1 MRKPMI
7 ALGLALMFATAA
19 RAQTK
24 SPFEAYNDAYKAGVA
39 MRNAKVNAE
48 QDAEARRLQLEMLRQ
63 QAAAMELANKQLEA
77 QVQALTTPPQST
89 ETETLML
96 KFVLDYAQ
104 SLEQAKEMYLRLKAI
119 VDSKQK
125 EKQQ

>member
-7 ALGLALMFATAA
+7 ALGLALMFATVAS
-19 RAQTK
+19 AQIG
-24 SPFEAYNDAYKAGVA
+24 AA
-39 MRNAKVNAE
+39 MRNAETNAAQE
-48 QDAEARRLQLEMLRQ
+48 AEARRLQLEILRQ
-63 QAAAMELANKQLEA
+63 QTAAMELANKQVEA
-77 QVQALTTPPQST
+77 QIQALRPQST